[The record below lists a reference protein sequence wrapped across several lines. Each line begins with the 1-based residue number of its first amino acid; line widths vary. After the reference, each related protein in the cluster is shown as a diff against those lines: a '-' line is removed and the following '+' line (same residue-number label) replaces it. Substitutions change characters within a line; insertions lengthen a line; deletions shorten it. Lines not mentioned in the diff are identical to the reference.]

1 MKPNSTRHIAVGAAL
16 LSMALAGAAWADGAH
31 KMIYAKELKW
41 SDVGSLPPG
50 AKLAVIEGP
59 LGESVPVT
67 ARIKF
72 PANYQLPAHIHPHF
86 ERVTALSGMFY
97 MGMGEKFD
105 AAQATMALG
114 PGDMMIME
122 PNTPHFAM
130 TKEETIVQL
139 HGPGPW
145 SIVYINPADDPRKK
159 Q

>member
-1 MKPNSTRHIAVGAAL
+1 MKTASITRSITMAAL
-16 LSMALAGAAWADGAH
+16 VTAFSGMAWSDNSH
-31 KMIYAKELKW
+31 RMISAEDLKW
-41 SDVGSLPPG
+41 TDLPSLPPG

-59 LGESVPVT
+59 LGEAVPVT

-72 PANYQLPAHIHPHF
+72 PANYRLPAHIHPHF
-86 ERVTALSGMFY
+86 ERVTGLTGAFY
-97 MGMGEKFD
+97 MGMGDKLD
-105 AAQATMALG
+105 AENATMVLR

-145 SIVYINPADDPRKK
+145 SIVYVNPDDDPRKK
-159 Q
+159 SQ

>member
-1 MKPNSTRHIAVGAAL
+1 MKSAYMFRSVTLAAL
-16 LSMALAGAAWADGAH
+16 LAACGAAAWADGAH
-31 KMIYAKELKW
+31 RMIQAQELKW
-41 SDVGSLPPG
+41 TDVASLPPG
-50 AKLAVIEGP
+50 AKMAVIEGP
-59 LGESVPVT
+59 LNESVPVT

-86 ERVTALSGMFY
+86 ERVTGLTGAFY
-97 MGMGEKFD
+97 MGMGDKFD
-105 AAQATMALG
+105 AAKATMALT

-145 SIVYINPADDPRKK
+145 SIIYINPADDPRKK
-159 Q
+159 EQ